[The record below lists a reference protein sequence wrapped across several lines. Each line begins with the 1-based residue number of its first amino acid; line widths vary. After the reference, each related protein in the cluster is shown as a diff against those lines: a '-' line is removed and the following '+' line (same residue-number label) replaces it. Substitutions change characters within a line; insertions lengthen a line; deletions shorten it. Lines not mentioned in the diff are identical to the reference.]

1 MGGRAHL
8 NETPPSSAGHLG
20 FFSGSQRSGF
30 SGWKKNHVLGRMG
43 VFWVGKI
50 FRIIPEKPWT
60 YCPFTKS
67 GDCVFSPCN
76 SLKMSEDCSKQLTFQ
91 VEQGKGSAKKNT
103 IHRRRMDSTQ
113 ASNTSSPRGG
123 GVWICVLPPLGV
135 RKWTNLL
142 PKKGPFLKVK
152 WIIFQPS
159 TFSGYLSFQLVG
171 LAWCIILFPKKD

>member
-123 GVWICVLPPLGV
+123 GVWICVLPTLGGP
-135 RKWTNLL
+135 KMNESP
-142 PKKGPFLKVK
+142 PKKGTILKGK
-152 WIIFQPS
+152 MNHFPTINFQWIS
-159 TFSGYLSFQLVG
+159 
-171 LAWCIILFPKKD
+171 